1 MIASLPMYDWPEVQ
15 PTTDRLWAGLRDRL
29 RACGINAPDAL
40 TRGGDLWADWQSPD
54 LLLSQTCGLP
64 YRTRLHGQV
73 ALVGTPD
80 FGLTGAE
87 PGYYYSILLVQA
99 EAPGDCTDFLGGRLA
114 INSFDSQSGWA
125 APQNHAV
132 AAGRMFERVVET
144 GAHPES
150 ARAVAEGRADI
161 ASVDAVTWRL
171 IAAHRPQIAQQL
183 RIVARTD
190 PTPGLPL
197 ITARGHDVAVIGQ
210 AFRNA
215 AAALS
220 DADRAALGLR
230 GLAEIPADAYLAVPT
245 PARLDPIEGCA

>member
-1 MIASLPMYDWPEVQ
+1 MIANLPMYDWPEVQ
-15 PTTDRLWAGLRDRL
+15 PANDRLWAGIRDRL
-29 RACGINAPDAL
+29 RVGGMNAPDAL
-40 TRGGDLWADWQSPD
+40 HRGGDLCADWQSPD
-54 LLLSQTCGLP
+54 LILSQTCGFP

-80 FGLTGAE
+80 FGLAGAE
-87 PGYYYSILLVQA
+87 PGYYYSNLLVRA
-99 EAPGDCTDFLGGRLA
+99 DAPGEWTDFLGGRLA
-114 INSFDSQSGWA
+114 INGFDSQSGWA

-132 AAGRMFERVVET
+132 AAGRMFERVLET

-161 ASVDAVTWRL
+161 AAVDAVTWRL
-171 IAAHRPQIAQQL
+171 IATHRPQIAPQL

-197 ITARGHDVAVIGQ
+197 ITARGNDVAAIRQ
-210 AFRNA
+210 AFRDA

-220 DADRAALGLR
+220 DMDRAALGLR
-230 GLAEIPADAYLAVPT
+230 GLADIPTDAYLAVPT
-245 PARLDPIEGCA
+245 PAQLDHLDGFA